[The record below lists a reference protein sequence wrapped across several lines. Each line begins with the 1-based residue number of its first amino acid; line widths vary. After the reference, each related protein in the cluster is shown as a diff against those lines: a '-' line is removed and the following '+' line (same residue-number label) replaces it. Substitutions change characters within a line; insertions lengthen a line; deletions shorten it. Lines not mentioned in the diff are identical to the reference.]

1 MGTEIVEVLIEGGKA
16 TPAPPLGSQ
25 LGPLK
30 VNVKAIVDEI
40 NKKTIAF
47 KGMKV
52 PVKIEVDTDTK
63 DFKISVGTPPASQL
77 IKTELGIKSGSGE
90 PNKYKVAL
98 LTVEQVIKVAKM
110 KISSLSANNLKA
122 AVKIIAGSCHSM
134 GVLVEGMTGSEF
146 IAKVNQGDYD
156 KEINSELDE
165 PSKEKLEGY
174 AAVKKDIEKK
184 LVEVMKQKAAAKA
197 AEATKAS
204 KWSFIN

>member
-30 VNVKAIVDEI
+30 VNVKAIVEEI
-40 NKKTIAF
+40 NKKTSAF

-52 PVKIEVDTDTK
+52 PVKIEVDTNTK
-63 DFKISVGTPPASQL
+63 EFKISIGTPPASQL

-98 LTVEQVIKVAKM
+98 LTVEQIIKIAKM
-110 KISSLSANNLKA
+110 KINSLNANNLKS

-134 GVLVEGMTGSEF
+134 GVLIEGMTGSEF
-146 IAKVNQGDYD
+146 VSKVNGGVYD
-156 KEINSELDE
+156 KEISSGLDE
-165 PSKEKLEGY
+165 IPKEKLEQF
-174 AAVKKDIEKK
+174 AAARKDIEKK
-184 LVEVMKQKAAAKA
+184 LVEILKQKAATKA
-197 AEATKAS
+197 AEAAKTPK
-204 KWSFIN
+204 

>member
-30 VNVKAIVDEI
+30 VNVKAIVEEI
-40 NKKTIAF
+40 NKKTSAF

-52 PVKIEVDTDTK
+52 PVKIEVDTNTK
-63 DFKISVGTPPASQL
+63 EFKISIGTPPASQL

-98 LTVEQVIKVAKM
+98 LTVEQIIKIAKM
-110 KISSLSANNLKA
+110 KINSLNANNLKS

-134 GVLVEGMTGSEF
+134 GVLIEGMTGSEF
-146 IAKVNQGDYD
+146 VSKVNGGIYD
-156 KEINSELDE
+156 KEISSGLDE
-165 PSKEKLEGY
+165 IPKEKLEQF
-174 AAVKKDIEKK
+174 AAARKDIEKK
-184 LVEVMKQKAAAKA
+184 LVEILKQKAATKA
-197 AEATKAS
+197 AEAAKTPK
-204 KWSFIN
+204 